1 MKRIL
6 TYLFCFS
13 ITLQS
18 VLGQFLLFDYSTG
31 SFGLLP
37 SVASLFSD
45 KTATD
50 RIYLP
55 VTDISEENIENIKE
69 NKIPETTAHT
79 GGLRFVR
86 DLAGEHLFSPFN
98 CPNETAHHVFVTF
111 SYLYVGNYYDV
122 FAIEEKINNFI
133 IFYSEFFRIIRIG
146 LPVTKLIYPFH
157 YFY

>member
-6 TYLFCFS
+6 IYLFCFS
-13 ITLQS
+13 MTLQAM
-18 VLGQFLLFDYSTG
+18 LGQFLLLDHTTG
-31 SFGLLP
+31 SFSLLP

-45 KTATD
+45 KTKTD
-50 RIYLP
+50 QTYST
-55 VTDISEENIENIKE
+55 VTGVSEKDIEDIRED
-69 NKIPETTAHT
+69 KIPMTNHT

-86 DLAGEHLFSPFN
+86 DSVMEHLFSPFN
-98 CPNETAHHVFVTF
+98 CPNETTHHVFVTF
-111 SYLYVGNYYDV
+111 SYLYVGNYFDV

>member
-6 TYLFCFS
+6 IYLFCFS

-18 VLGQFLLFDYSTG
+18 MLGQFLLFDQMTG

-37 SVASLFSD
+37 SVVSLFSD
-45 KTATD
+45 KSETD
-50 RIYLP
+50 RAHSHVVGAI
-55 VTDISEENIENIKE
+55 EKNIEDIRE
-69 NKIPETTAHT
+69 DRVPTTNHT

-86 DLAGEHLFSPFN
+86 DSAVDHLFSPFK
-98 CPNETAHHVFVTF
+98 CPNEIVHHAFVTF
-111 SYLYVGNYYDV
+111 SYLYVGNYFDV

-133 IFYSEFFRIIRIG
+133 IFYSEFFKIIRIG